1 MFYILL
7 MSYRQHRITA
17 AQVWKKADDGVIT
30 ATQAASICGPRPHE

>member
-17 AQVWKKADDGVIT
+17 SQVWQKADEGVIT
-30 ATQAASICGPRPHE
+30 AAQAASICGPRPHE

>member
-7 MSYRQHRITA
+7 TSYRLHRVTA
-17 AQVWKKADDGVIT
+17 VQVWEKADEGVIT

>member
-17 AQVWKKADDGVIT
+17 AKVWGKVDDGVIT
-30 ATQAASICGPRPHE
+30 AAQATSICGPRPK

>member
-7 MSYRQHRITA
+7 MAYRKHRITA
-17 AQVWKKADDGVIT
+17 AQVWEKADDGVIT